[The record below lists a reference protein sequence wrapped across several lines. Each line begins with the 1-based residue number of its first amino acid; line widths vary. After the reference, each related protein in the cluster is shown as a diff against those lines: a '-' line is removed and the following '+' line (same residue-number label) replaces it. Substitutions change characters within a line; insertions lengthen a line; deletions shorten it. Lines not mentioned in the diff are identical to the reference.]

1 MNSKILEVMDFDKV
15 KAKALPF
22 LVSAAGKRELE
33 NLVPKTEIEKVKL
46 AIQET
51 TDGVNIYRLAG
62 GMVIP
67 QLADISMQLKRLK
80 MDAVL
85 NAGELA
91 QITKILR
98 TSMAVKDFFAKLRE
112 QDVDM
117 HTIEHYV
124 DDLVTIPTI
133 TKQLAISIEGD
144 GHITDEAS
152 SKLHGLRQR
161 ITQTEGSIRSKMEGF
176 TRGANA
182 KYLSDAIITMRDD
195 RYVIPVQANYRGKFG
210 GIVHD
215 QSGSGQTLF
224 IEPQAVIELNN
235 RLRQD
240 QLDEKQEEI
249 RILAELS
256 ALIAPYRIDIGNNE
270 QILGH
275 LDFINAKAQMAHN
288 MRATLPIISNE
299 HQINLKQARHPL
311 IEANKTVAND
321 IIIGDE
327 YQMIV
332 ITGPNTG
339 GKTITMKTLGLIQL
353 MGQAGFYIP
362 AQEESTIG
370 VFEQIFADIGDEQ
383 SLEQNLS
390 TFSSHISNIKAILDQ
405 ADENSLVF
413 LDEVGAGTDPK
424 EGAAL
429 AMSILDALGAKSSYV
444 LVTTHYPEL
453 KAYGFDREKTI
464 NASMEFDQET
474 FKPTYKL
481 LLGIPGQSNA
491 LEIAKRLGITE
502 SIIMESKALISEDSQ
517 DLNAIIGDL
526 VTQRKLARDRSE
538 QLENDLQA
546 TGKLQTD
553 LDEKLTKFETQ
564 KAKLLEDAQVE
575 NNHLVSQSRKQAD
588 KIIERLRKLELEGQQ
603 IKENQ
608 LIDAKGEL
616 NSLRMD
622 DQRLKKNKVLQREK
636 LKHDLKAGDAVLVK
650 SYGQY
655 GDLIRKLGKQD
666 WEVQLGILK
675 MKVNESD
682 LEKSKQANIAA
693 QEREREP
700 KQRITHSVST
710 RETSARL
717 DLRGHRYDQAMVE
730 VDQFIDHAVLSN
742 LSSVTIVHGKGTG
755 ALRKGTQE
763 YLRSNPRVKSFEFA
777 APNAGGDGATIVFL

>member
-1 MNSKILEVMDFDKV
+1 MNSKILEVMAFDKV

-33 NLVPKTEIEKVKL
+33 NLVPETEIEKVKL

-62 GMVIP
+62 GMAIP

-85 NAGELA
+85 SAGELA

-240 QLDEKQEEI
+240 QLDEKQEEM

-311 IEANKTVAND
+311 IEDNKTVAND
-321 IIIGDE
+321 VILGDE

-429 AMSILDALGAKSSYV
+429 AMSILDALGAKNSYV

-502 SIIMESKALISEDSQ
+502 AIIMESKALISEDSQ

-564 KAKLLEDAQVE
+564 KAKMLEDAQVE

>member
-1 MNSKILEVMDFDKV
+1 MNSKILEILEFDKV
-15 KAKALPF
+15 KAKALPY
-22 LVSAAGKRELE
+22 LVSAAGKRELDDLIPE
-33 NLVPKTEIEKVKL
+33 TELNKVELSIK
-46 AIQET
+46 ET
-51 TDGVNIYRLAG
+51 TDGVNIYRLTG
-62 GMVIP
+62 GIVIP
-67 QLADISMQLKRLK
+67 QLADISTQLKRLK

-85 NAGELA
+85 NGNELA
-91 QITKILR
+91 QIAKILR
-98 TSMAVKDFFAKLRE
+98 TSMSVKDFFAKLRE

-117 HTIEHYV
+117 HVIEHYV
-124 DDLVTIPTI
+124 YDLVTIPTI
-133 TKQLAISIEGD
+133 TKQLVTAIEGD

-152 SKLHGLRQR
+152 TKLHGLRQR
-161 ITQTEGSIRSKMEGF
+161 ITQTEGAIRTKMEGF
-176 TRGANA
+176 TRGSNA
-182 KYLSDAIITMRDD
+182 KYLSDTIVTMRND

-224 IEPQAVIELNN
+224 IEPQSVIELNN

-256 ALIAPYRIDIGNNE
+256 AAVAPYRVDIGNNE
-270 QILGH
+270 RILGH
-275 LDFINAKAQMAHN
+275 LDFINAKAQMAHS
-288 MRATLPIISNE
+288 MKATLPIISAE
-299 HQINLKQARHPL
+299 QYVDLKQARHPL
-311 IEANKTVAND
+311 IDAQKTVAND
-321 IIIGDE
+321 IIIGED
-327 YQMIV
+327 YQMVV

-353 MGQAGFYIP
+353 MGQSGFYIP
-362 AQEESTIG
+362 AQEESSIG
-370 VFEQIFADIGDEQ
+370 VFREIFADIGDEQ

-390 TFSSHISNIKAILDQ
+390 TFSSHMSNIKAILDQ
-405 ADENSLVF
+405 ADDNSLVL

-429 AMSILDALGAKSSYV
+429 AMSILDDLGAKESYV

-453 KAYGFDREKTI
+453 KAYGFDRDKTI

-474 FKPTYKL
+474 LQPTYKL
-481 LLGIPGQSNA
+481 LLGIPGRSNA
-491 LEIAKRLGITE
+491 LEIAKRLGLSDSVILE
-502 SIIMESKALISEDSQ
+502 AKSLISEDSQ

-526 VTQRKLARDRSE
+526 VNQRKLARDRSE
-538 QLENDLQA
+538 QLEHDLQEA
-546 TGKLQTD
+546 DALQTD
-553 LDEKLTKFETQ
+553 LTAKFNRFEAE
-564 KAKLLEDAQVE
+564 KAKMLEAAQVE
-575 NNHLVSQSRKQAD
+575 NNHLVAQSRKQAD
-588 KIIERLRKLELEGQQ
+588 KIIDRLRKLELEGNQ

-608 LIDAKGEL
+608 MIDAKGEL
-616 NSLRMD
+616 NSLKVD

-636 LKHDLKAGDAVLVK
+636 LKHDLKDGDPVLVK

-655 GDLIRKLGKQD
+655 GDLIRKLGKHE

-675 MKVNESD
+675 MKVNETD
-682 LEKSKQANIAA
+682 LEKSKQANVAA

-700 KQRITHSVST
+700 KQRITRAVST

-717 DLRGHRYDQAMVE
+717 DLRGHRYDQAMSE

-742 LSSVTIVHGKGTG
+742 LPSVTIVHGKGTG

-763 YLRSNPRVKSFEFA
+763 YLRSNPRVKSFEYA
-777 APNAGGDGATIVFL
+777 APNAGGDGATLVFF

>member
-1 MNSKILEVMDFDKV
+1 MNSKILEILEFDKV
-15 KAKALPF
+15 KAKALPY
-22 LVSAAGKRELE
+22 LVSAAGKRELDDLIPE
-33 NLVPKTEIEKVKL
+33 TELNKVELSIK
-46 AIQET
+46 ET
-51 TDGVNIYRLAG
+51 TDGVNIYRLTG
-62 GMVIP
+62 GIVIP
-67 QLADISMQLKRLK
+67 QLADISTQLKRLK

-85 NAGELA
+85 NGNELA

-98 TSMAVKDFFAKLRE
+98 TSMSVKDFFAKLRE

-117 HTIEHYV
+117 HVIEHYV

-133 TKQLAISIEGD
+133 TKQLVTAIEGD

-152 SKLHGLRQR
+152 TKLHGLRQR
-161 ITQTEGSIRSKMEGF
+161 ITQTEGAIRTKMEGF
-176 TRGANA
+176 TRGSNA
-182 KYLSDAIITMRDD
+182 KYLSDTIVTMRND

-224 IEPQAVIELNN
+224 IEPQSVIELNN

-256 ALIAPYRIDIGNNE
+256 AAVAPYRVDIGNNE
-270 QILGH
+270 RILGH
-275 LDFINAKAQMAHN
+275 LDFINAKAQMAHS
-288 MRATLPIISNE
+288 MKATLPIISAE
-299 HQINLKQARHPL
+299 QYVDLKQARHPL
-311 IEANKTVAND
+311 IDAQKTVTND
-321 IIIGDE
+321 IIIGED
-327 YQMIV
+327 YQMVV

-353 MGQAGFYIP
+353 MGQSGFYIP
-362 AQEESTIG
+362 AQEESSIG
-370 VFEQIFADIGDEQ
+370 VFREIFADIGDEQ

-390 TFSSHISNIKAILDQ
+390 TFSSHMSNIKAILDQ
-405 ADENSLVF
+405 ADDNSLVL

-429 AMSILDALGAKSSYV
+429 AMSILDDLGAKESYV

-453 KAYGFDREKTI
+453 KAYGFDRDKTI

-474 FKPTYKL
+474 LQPTYKL
-481 LLGIPGQSNA
+481 LLGIPGRSNA
-491 LEIAKRLGITE
+491 LEIAKRLGLSDSVILE
-502 SIIMESKALISEDSQ
+502 AKSLISEDSQ

-526 VTQRKLARDRSE
+526 VNQRKLARDRSE
-538 QLENDLQA
+538 QLEHDLQEA
-546 TGKLQTD
+546 DALQTD
-553 LDEKLTKFETQ
+553 LTAKFNRFEAE
-564 KAKLLEDAQVE
+564 KAKMLEAAQVE
-575 NNHLVSQSRKQAD
+575 NNHLVAQSRKQAD
-588 KIIERLRKLELEGQQ
+588 KIIDRLRKLELEGNQ

-608 LIDAKGEL
+608 MIDAKGEL
-616 NSLRMD
+616 NSLKVD

-636 LKHDLKAGDAVLVK
+636 LKHDLKAGDPVLVK

-655 GDLIRKLGKQD
+655 GDLIRKLGKHE

-675 MKVNESD
+675 MKVNETD
-682 LEKSKQANIAA
+682 LEKSKQANVAA

-700 KQRITHSVST
+700 KQRITRAVST

-717 DLRGHRYDQAMVE
+717 DLRGHRYDQAMSE

-742 LSSVTIVHGKGTG
+742 LPSVTIVHGKGTG

-763 YLRSNPRVKSFEFA
+763 YLRSNPRVKSFEYA
-777 APNAGGDGATIVFL
+777 APNAGGDGATLVFF

>member
-1 MNSKILEVMDFDKV
+1 MNSKILEILEFDKV
-15 KAKALPF
+15 KAKALPY
-22 LVSAAGKRELE
+22 LVSAAGKRELDDLIPE
-33 NLVPKTEIEKVKL
+33 TELNKVELSIK
-46 AIQET
+46 ET
-51 TDGVNIYRLAG
+51 TDGVNIYRLTG
-62 GMVIP
+62 GIVIP
-67 QLADISMQLKRLK
+67 QLADISTQLKRLK

-85 NAGELA
+85 NGNELA
-91 QITKILR
+91 QIAKILR
-98 TSMAVKDFFAKLRE
+98 TSMSVKDFFAKLRE

-117 HTIEHYV
+117 HVIEHYV

-133 TKQLAISIEGD
+133 TKQLVTAIEGD

-152 SKLHGLRQR
+152 TKLHGLRQR
-161 ITQTEGSIRSKMEGF
+161 ITQTEGAIRTKMEGF
-176 TRGANA
+176 TRGSNA
-182 KYLSDAIITMRDD
+182 KYLSDTIVTMRND

-224 IEPQAVIELNN
+224 IEPQSVIELNN

-256 ALIAPYRIDIGNNE
+256 AAVAPYRVDIGNNE
-270 QILGH
+270 RILGH
-275 LDFINAKAQMAHN
+275 LDFINAKAQMAHS
-288 MRATLPIISNE
+288 MKATLPIISAE
-299 HQINLKQARHPL
+299 QYVDLKQARHPL
-311 IEANKTVAND
+311 IDAQKTVAND
-321 IIIGDE
+321 IIIGED
-327 YQMIV
+327 YQMVV

-353 MGQAGFYIP
+353 MGQSGFYIP
-362 AQEESTIG
+362 AQEESSIG
-370 VFEQIFADIGDEQ
+370 VFREIFADIGDEQ

-390 TFSSHISNIKAILDQ
+390 TFSSHMSNIKAILDQ
-405 ADENSLVF
+405 ADDNSLVL

-429 AMSILDALGAKSSYV
+429 AMSILDDLGAKESYV

-453 KAYGFDREKTI
+453 KAYGFDRDKTI

-474 FKPTYKL
+474 LQPTYKL
-481 LLGIPGQSNA
+481 LLGIPGRSNA
-491 LEIAKRLGITE
+491 LEIAKRLGLSDSVILE
-502 SIIMESKALISEDSQ
+502 AKSLISEDSQ

-526 VTQRKLARDRSE
+526 VNQRKLARDRSE
-538 QLENDLQA
+538 QLEHDLQEA
-546 TGKLQTD
+546 DALQTD
-553 LDEKLTKFETQ
+553 LTAKFNRFEAE
-564 KAKLLEDAQVE
+564 KAKMLEAAQVE
-575 NNHLVSQSRKQAD
+575 NNHLVAQSRKQAD
-588 KIIERLRKLELEGQQ
+588 KIIDRLRKLELEGNQ

-608 LIDAKGEL
+608 MIDAKGEL
-616 NSLRMD
+616 NSLKVD

-636 LKHDLKAGDAVLVK
+636 LKHDLKAGDPVLVK

-655 GDLIRKLGKQD
+655 GDLIRKLGKHE

-675 MKVNESD
+675 MKVNETD
-682 LEKSKQANIAA
+682 LEKSKQANVAA

-700 KQRITHSVST
+700 KQRITRAVST

-717 DLRGHRYDQAMVE
+717 DLRGHRYDQAMSE

-742 LSSVTIVHGKGTG
+742 LPSVTIVHGKGTG

-763 YLRSNPRVKSFEFA
+763 YLRSNPRVKSFEYA
-777 APNAGGDGATIVFL
+777 APNAGGDGATLVFF

>member
-1 MNSKILEVMDFDKV
+1 MDFDKV

>member
-1 MNSKILEVMDFDKV
+1 MNSKILEILEFDKV
-15 KAKALPF
+15 KAKALPY
-22 LVSAAGKRELE
+22 LVSAAGKRELDDLIPE
-33 NLVPKTEIEKVKL
+33 TELNKVELSIK
-46 AIQET
+46 ET
-51 TDGVNIYRLAG
+51 TDGVNIYRLTG
-62 GMVIP
+62 GIVIP
-67 QLADISMQLKRLK
+67 QLADISTQLKRLK

-85 NAGELA
+85 NGNELA
-91 QITKILR
+91 QIAKILR
-98 TSMAVKDFFAKLRE
+98 TSMSVKDFFAKLRE

-117 HTIEHYV
+117 HVIEHYV

-133 TKQLAISIEGD
+133 TKQLVTAIEGD

-152 SKLHGLRQR
+152 TKLHGLRQR
-161 ITQTEGSIRSKMEGF
+161 ITQTEGAIRTKMEGF
-176 TRGANA
+176 TRGSNA
-182 KYLSDAIITMRDD
+182 KYLSDTIVTMRND

-224 IEPQAVIELNN
+224 IEPQSVIELNN

-256 ALIAPYRIDIGNNE
+256 AAVAPYRVDIGNNE
-270 QILGH
+270 RILGH
-275 LDFINAKAQMAHN
+275 LDFINAKAQMAHS
-288 MRATLPIISNE
+288 MKATLPIISAE
-299 HQINLKQARHPL
+299 QYVDLKQARHPL
-311 IEANKTVAND
+311 IDAQKTVAND
-321 IIIGDE
+321 IIIGED
-327 YQMIV
+327 YQMVV

-353 MGQAGFYIP
+353 MGQSGFYIP
-362 AQEESTIG
+362 AQEESSIG
-370 VFEQIFADIGDEQ
+370 VFREIFADIGDEQ

-390 TFSSHISNIKAILDQ
+390 TFSSHMSNIKAILDQ
-405 ADENSLVF
+405 ADDNSLVL

-429 AMSILDALGAKSSYV
+429 AMSILDDLGAKESYV

-453 KAYGFDREKTI
+453 KAYGFDRDKTI

-474 FKPTYKL
+474 LQPTYKL
-481 LLGIPGQSNA
+481 LLGIPGRSNA
-491 LEIAKRLGITE
+491 LEIAKRLGLSDSVILE
-502 SIIMESKALISEDSQ
+502 AKSLISEDSQ

-526 VTQRKLARDRSE
+526 VNQRKLARDRSE
-538 QLENDLQA
+538 QLEHDLQEA
-546 TGKLQTD
+546 DALQTD
-553 LDEKLTKFETQ
+553 LTAKFNRFEAE
-564 KAKLLEDAQVE
+564 KAKMLEAAQAE
-575 NNHLVSQSRKQAD
+575 NNHLVAQSRKQAD
-588 KIIERLRKLELEGQQ
+588 KIIDRLRKLELEGNQ

-608 LIDAKGEL
+608 MIDAKGEL
-616 NSLRMD
+616 NSLKVD

-636 LKHDLKAGDAVLVK
+636 LKHDLKDGDPVLVK

-655 GDLIRKLGKQD
+655 GDLIRKLGKHE

-675 MKVNESD
+675 MKVNETD
-682 LEKSKQANIAA
+682 LEKSKQANVAA

-700 KQRITHSVST
+700 KQRITRAVST

-717 DLRGHRYDQAMVE
+717 DLRGHRYDQAMSE

-742 LSSVTIVHGKGTG
+742 LPSVTIVHGKGTG

-763 YLRSNPRVKSFEFA
+763 YLRSNPRVKSFEYA
-777 APNAGGDGATIVFL
+777 APNAGGDGATLVFF

>member
-1 MNSKILEVMDFDKV
+1 MNSKILEVMAFDKV

-33 NLVPKTEIEKVKL
+33 NLVPETEIEKVKL

-85 NAGELA
+85 SAGELA

-240 QLDEKQEEI
+240 QLDEKQEEM

-311 IEANKTVAND
+311 IEDNKTVAND
-321 IIIGDE
+321 VILGDE

-429 AMSILDALGAKSSYV
+429 AMSILDALGAKNSYV

-491 LEIAKRLGITE
+491 LEIAKRLGIAE
-502 SIIMESKALISEDSQ
+502 AIIMESKALISEDSQ

-564 KAKLLEDAQVE
+564 KAKMLEDAQVE

-763 YLRSNPRVKSFEFA
+763 YLRSNPRVKSFELA

>member
-1 MNSKILEVMDFDKV
+1 MNSKILEILEFDKV
-15 KAKALPF
+15 KAKALPY
-22 LVSAAGKRELE
+22 LVSAAGKRELDDLIPE
-33 NLVPKTEIEKVKL
+33 TELNKVELSIK
-46 AIQET
+46 ET
-51 TDGVNIYRLAG
+51 TDGVNIYRLTG
-62 GMVIP
+62 GIVIP
-67 QLADISMQLKRLK
+67 QLADISTQLKRLK

-85 NAGELA
+85 NGNELA

-98 TSMAVKDFFAKLRE
+98 TSMSVKDFFAKLRE

-117 HTIEHYV
+117 HVIEHYV

-133 TKQLAISIEGD
+133 TKQLVTAIEGD

-152 SKLHGLRQR
+152 TKLHGLRQR
-161 ITQTEGSIRSKMEGF
+161 ITQTEGAIRTKMEGF
-176 TRGANA
+176 TRGSNA
-182 KYLSDAIITMRDD
+182 KYLSDTIVTMRND

-224 IEPQAVIELNN
+224 IEPQSVIELNN

-256 ALIAPYRIDIGNNE
+256 AAVAPYRVDIGNNE
-270 QILGH
+270 RILGH
-275 LDFINAKAQMAHN
+275 LDFINAKAQMAHS
-288 MRATLPIISNE
+288 MKATLPIISAE
-299 HQINLKQARHPL
+299 QYVDLKQARHPL
-311 IEANKTVAND
+311 IDAQKTVAND
-321 IIIGDE
+321 IIIGED
-327 YQMIV
+327 YQMVV

-353 MGQAGFYIP
+353 MGQSGFYIP
-362 AQEESTIG
+362 AQEESSIG
-370 VFEQIFADIGDEQ
+370 VFREIFADIGDEQ

-390 TFSSHISNIKAILDQ
+390 TFSSHMSNIKAILDQ
-405 ADENSLVF
+405 ADDNSLVL

-429 AMSILDALGAKSSYV
+429 AMSILDDLGAKESYV

-453 KAYGFDREKTI
+453 KAYGFDRDKTI

-474 FKPTYKL
+474 LQPTYKL
-481 LLGIPGQSNA
+481 LLGIPGRSNA
-491 LEIAKRLGITE
+491 LEIAKRLGLSDSVILE
-502 SIIMESKALISEDSQ
+502 AKSLISEDSQ

-526 VTQRKLARDRSE
+526 VNQRKLARDRSE
-538 QLENDLQA
+538 QLEHDLQEA
-546 TGKLQTD
+546 DALQTD
-553 LDEKLTKFETQ
+553 LTAKFNRFEAE
-564 KAKLLEDAQVE
+564 KAKMLEAAQVE
-575 NNHLVSQSRKQAD
+575 NNHLVAQSRKQAD
-588 KIIERLRKLELEGQQ
+588 KIIDRLRKLELEGNQ

-608 LIDAKGEL
+608 MIDAKGEL
-616 NSLRMD
+616 NSLKVD

-636 LKHDLKAGDAVLVK
+636 LKHDLKAGDPVLVK

-655 GDLIRKLGKQD
+655 GDLIRKLGKHE

-675 MKVNESD
+675 MKVNETD
-682 LEKSKQANIAA
+682 LEKSKQANVAA

-700 KQRITHSVST
+700 KQRITRAVST

-717 DLRGHRYDQAMVE
+717 DLRGHRYDQAMSE

-742 LSSVTIVHGKGTG
+742 LPSVTIVHGKGTG

-763 YLRSNPRVKSFEFA
+763 YLRSNPRVKSFEYA
-777 APNAGGDGATIVFL
+777 APNAGGDGATLVFF

>member
-1 MNSKILEVMDFDKV
+1 
-15 KAKALPF
+15 
-22 LVSAAGKRELE
+22 
-33 NLVPKTEIEKVKL
+33 
-46 AIQET
+46 
-51 TDGVNIYRLAG
+51 
-62 GMVIP
+62 
-67 QLADISMQLKRLK
+67 
-80 MDAVL
+80 
-85 NAGELA
+85 
-91 QITKILR
+91 
-98 TSMAVKDFFAKLRE
+98 
-112 QDVDM
+112 
-117 HTIEHYV
+117 
-124 DDLVTIPTI
+124 
-133 TKQLAISIEGD
+133 
-144 GHITDEAS
+144 
-152 SKLHGLRQR
+152 
-161 ITQTEGSIRSKMEGF
+161 
-176 TRGANA
+176 
-182 KYLSDAIITMRDD
+182 
-195 RYVIPVQANYRGKFG
+195 
-210 GIVHD
+210 
-215 QSGSGQTLF
+215 
-224 IEPQAVIELNN
+224 
-235 RLRQD
+235 
-240 QLDEKQEEI
+240 
-249 RILAELS
+249 
-256 ALIAPYRIDIGNNE
+256 
-270 QILGH
+270 
-275 LDFINAKAQMAHN
+275 
-288 MRATLPIISNE
+288 
-299 HQINLKQARHPL
+299 
-311 IEANKTVAND
+311 
-321 IIIGDE
+321 
-327 YQMIV
+327 
-332 ITGPNTG
+332 
-339 GKTITMKTLGLIQL
+339 
-353 MGQAGFYIP
+353 
-362 AQEESTIG
+362 
-370 VFEQIFADIGDEQ
+370 
-383 SLEQNLS
+383 
-390 TFSSHISNIKAILDQ
+390 
-405 ADENSLVF
+405 
-413 LDEVGAGTDPK
+413 
-424 EGAAL
+424 
-429 AMSILDALGAKSSYV
+429 MSILDALGAKNSYV

-502 SIIMESKALISEDSQ
+502 AIIMESKALISEDSQ

-564 KAKLLEDAQVE
+564 KAKMLEDAQVE

-763 YLRSNPRVKSFEFA
+763 YLRSNPRVKSFELA

>member
-1 MNSKILEVMDFDKV
+1 MNSKILEVMAFDKV

-33 NLVPKTEIEKVKL
+33 NLVPETEIEKVKL

-85 NAGELA
+85 SAGELA

-133 TKQLAISIEGD
+133 TKQLAISIESD

-240 QLDEKQEEI
+240 QLDEKQEEM

-311 IEANKTVAND
+311 IEDNKTVAND
-321 IIIGDE
+321 VILGDE

-429 AMSILDALGAKSSYV
+429 AMSILDALGAKNSYV

-502 SIIMESKALISEDSQ
+502 AIIMESKALISEDSQ

-564 KAKLLEDAQVE
+564 KAKMLEDAQVE

-763 YLRSNPRVKSFEFA
+763 YLRSNPRVKSFELA

>member
-1 MNSKILEVMDFDKV
+1 
-15 KAKALPF
+15 
-22 LVSAAGKRELE
+22 
-33 NLVPKTEIEKVKL
+33 
-46 AIQET
+46 
-51 TDGVNIYRLAG
+51 
-62 GMVIP
+62 
-67 QLADISMQLKRLK
+67 
-80 MDAVL
+80 
-85 NAGELA
+85 
-91 QITKILR
+91 
-98 TSMAVKDFFAKLRE
+98 
-112 QDVDM
+112 
-117 HTIEHYV
+117 
-124 DDLVTIPTI
+124 
-133 TKQLAISIEGD
+133 
-144 GHITDEAS
+144 
-152 SKLHGLRQR
+152 
-161 ITQTEGSIRSKMEGF
+161 
-176 TRGANA
+176 
-182 KYLSDAIITMRDD
+182 
-195 RYVIPVQANYRGKFG
+195 
-210 GIVHD
+210 
-215 QSGSGQTLF
+215 
-224 IEPQAVIELNN
+224 
-235 RLRQD
+235 
-240 QLDEKQEEI
+240 
-249 RILAELS
+249 
-256 ALIAPYRIDIGNNE
+256 
-270 QILGH
+270 
-275 LDFINAKAQMAHN
+275 
-288 MRATLPIISNE
+288 
-299 HQINLKQARHPL
+299 
-311 IEANKTVAND
+311 
-321 IIIGDE
+321 
-327 YQMIV
+327 
-332 ITGPNTG
+332 
-339 GKTITMKTLGLIQL
+339 LIQL

-429 AMSILDALGAKSSYV
+429 AMSILDALGAKNSYV

-491 LEIAKRLGITE
+491 LEIAKRLGIAE
-502 SIIMESKALISEDSQ
+502 AIIMESKALISEDSQ

-564 KAKLLEDAQVE
+564 KAKMLEDAQVE

-682 LEKSKQANIAA
+682 LEKSKQ
-693 QEREREP
+693 
-700 KQRITHSVST
+700 RITHSVST

-763 YLRSNPRVKSFEFA
+763 YLRSNPRVKSFELA